1 MMPFYFPTAEEYTGM
16 LERIGFT
23 VKYAK
28 LFERPTPLKGD
39 DGMAE
44 WIRMFVKDPFQA
56 VSDESL
62 KEQIIAEATDSLK
75 DSLFRGGTWTADYVR
90 LRMKAVK

>member
-1 MMPFYFPTAEEYTGM
+1 
-16 LERIGFT
+16 
-23 VKYAK
+23 
-28 LFERPTPLKGD
+28 
-39 DGMAE
+39 
-44 WIRMFVKDPFQA
+44 MFVKDPFQA